1 MRAHLKLI
9 GISLLAGFG
18 GVLIGLACLH
28 LYQDHTNLHA
38 LVNLELQRAQAAQKA
53 AAPDK

>member
-18 GVLIGLACLH
+18 GVLVALACLH